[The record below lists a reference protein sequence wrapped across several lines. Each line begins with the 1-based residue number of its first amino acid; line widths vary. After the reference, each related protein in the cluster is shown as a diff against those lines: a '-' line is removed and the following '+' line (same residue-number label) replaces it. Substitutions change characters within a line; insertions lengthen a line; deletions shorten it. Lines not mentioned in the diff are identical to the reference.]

1 MESTVLTTSF
11 VTLVCLFVFLEGFKC
26 SEGIYIPSFVTKA
39 RLILFGSLRFP
50 IKYREF
56 KANFS
61 PRRDFFVPPSRSIN
75 SER

>member
-39 RLILFGSLRFP
+39 RFNSFWV
-50 IKYREF
+50 
-56 KANFS
+56 AAFS
-61 PRRDFFVPPSRSIN
+61 YQIS
-75 SER
+75 